1 MFNFTWQGSLIHF
14 SPAQRA
20 LDGDRAKP
28 DCQGTTLV
36 SASPIEN
43 IANWN
48 AAGERRDCASTYLSI
63 NARLW
68 TKYSGTRSL
77 PIIYLLPQ
85 RMHQIQ
91 KYFSTRLTSC
101 YIAKKGD
108 AIRPRLK
115 DGACVQFCR
124 LFIATIISKLS
135 TCSTHSSEA
144 NREPYHVG
152 FAEFRVMSEKE
163 IATFVDTIG
172 KKMLWSWSYTGVH
185 SK

>member
-1 MFNFTWQGSLIHF
+1 MLHTNSLVNSSSLLISIVFNFTWQGSLIHF

-28 DCQGTTLV
+28 DCHGTTLV

-48 AAGERRDCASTYLSI
+48 AAGERRDCASTCLSI

-68 TKYSGTRSL
+68 TKYLGTRSL

-108 AIRPRLK
+108 AIRPRPQRWSL
-115 DGACVQFCR
+115 R
-124 LFIATIISKLS
+124 TILPPFYCKYNNEIIDMQHSLQRS
-135 TCSTHSSEA
+135 T
-144 NREPYHVG
+144 
-152 FAEFRVMSEKE
+152 
-163 IATFVDTIG
+163 
-172 KKMLWSWSYTGVH
+172 
-185 SK
+185 